1 MVLGVEERGKREGAP
16 KGSPLQEQVRAGPA
30 PTRHPTRTHPLPF
43 CVHAVAGH
51 VRPVGQPGSRQGGWL
66 PGDLDGCWGGPS
78 VDGDIL
84 GGRRRAWGHRR
95 QHFQGTALWQAGGCS
110 VHCSHLG
117 GQHRARSPGQEV
129 RVRKGRGSGRTE
141 APSVHR
147 GSAALLDADPPSG
160 ATCAL
165 LSAHQVDAI
174 TRHGIGS
181 GRARR
186 YPPAFGRRR
195 RSLPLSLP
203 LSLLPLLLPLSV
215 HQTRQDAGVGH
226 VSCHPREG
234 TELSDKTRVRGHHLN
249 LRAQLCT

>member
-1 MVLGVEERGKREGAP
+1 MEERGEREGAP
-16 KGSPLQEQVRAGPA
+16 KCSPLQEQVRAGPA
-30 PTRHPTRTHPLPF
+30 PTRHRTRTHPLPF

-95 QHFQGTALWQAGGCS
+95 QHFQVTALWQAGGCS
-110 VHCSHLG
+110 AHCSHPG
-117 GQHRARSPGQEV
+117 GQRRAGSPGQEV
-129 RVRKGRGSGRTE
+129 GVRKGRGSRRAE

-147 GSAALLDADPPSG
+147 GSAAHLDADPPSG

-165 LSAHQVDAI
+165 LPAHQVDAI

-186 YPPAFGRRR
+186 YPRLGDGGDP
-195 RSLPLSLP
+195 SLSPCPSPCFPLPFLSLSIRLDRTQAWATYLATP
-203 LSLLPLLLPLSV
+203 
-215 HQTRQDAGVGH
+215 G
-226 VSCHPREG
+226 
-234 TELSDKTRVRGHHLN
+234 RG
-249 LRAQLCT
+249 QS